1 MKTISSLHSA
11 PWEFF
16 DPTSRRWLSAGV
28 PGCIHTDLRRHE
40 LIPDPFWGSN
50 ELELQWI
57 EERNWKYRCE
67 FRVDDELL
75 AHEHLDLVAEGLDT
89 FATLRLNGREIGRT
103 DNMFQAHRFAVKDL
117 VRTGGNLLEIEF
129 GSPMT
134 EIRRRMTPDH
144 LPEWNDPVGG
154 CSTVRKEQCSF
165 GWDWG
170 PRFATCGVYRPIR
183 LEGWTAARFDYVRI
197 RQVHRDG
204 VVDLDLTAA
213 LAGRAEVR
221 GTVLMDGETVA
232 EFEADGGRPALR
244 KLRTRIRKPRLWW
257 PNGHGDQPLYTVKL
271 ELVRDGRVIDT
282 WSERIGL
289 RTVVLDRHKDEFGE
303 SFQFVVNGRPIF
315 AKGANWIPAH
325 AFVTEA
331 DRAMYDDLLTSAVE
345 AHMNMIRVWGGGIYE
360 MEDFYDLCDEKGLL
374 VWQDF
379 MFACAL
385 YPGDKAFLRSVKAEA
400 EHWVKRLANR
410 ACLALWCGNNEI
422 EQMPAEILKTRRRR
436 KAYEDVFYR
445 VLPEAVAAY
454 DGVTA
459 YWPSSPHN
467 PEGFDKGHN
476 NENAGDSH
484 FWDVWHA
491 RFPVKRYEEKNFR
504 FCSEFGM
511 QSYSSPEVAA
521 TFCRPEDFNVFGPAM
536 ENHQKNPA
544 GNLIIL
550 DYVSRLY
557 RFPKDYASL
566 AYLSQL
572 NQAYCMKVGIEH
584 FRRSMPRT
592 MGALYWQLND
602 CWPVFSWSSL
612 EFGGKWKALHY
623 AAKRFFAPLL
633 LSAHV
638 PGDEK
643 AGIGNMVKSTI
654 GVVHL
659 HTVYDGRKKTSGVIR
674 WSLVHIDGRVL
685 RKGEKRVTVRP
696 GEARRQLTLDFT
708 RDMREHGARRI
719 YLRISLE
726 TEDGQCSRDTV
737 FLTAPKFI
745 DLPKDPISV
754 KVTAISGT
762 EFDFT
767 FRSSAFH
774 HQVQF
779 ELEGVPHRAEENFFE
794 LYPDEPYTIRV
805 RTARPTTAAKL
816 QKLVVTRSLSGTY

>member
-1 MKTISSLHSA
+1 MKTVSSLHSSS
-11 PWEFF
+11 WEFF
-16 DPTSRRWLSAGV
+16 EPTSRRWLAAEV
-28 PGCIHTDLRRHE
+28 PGCIHTDLLRHE

-57 EERNWKYRCE
+57 EERDWKYRCE
-67 FRVDDELL
+67 FQVDPATLD
-75 AHEHLDLVAEGLDT
+75 HENVDLVAEGLDT
-89 FATLRLNGREIGRT
+89 FATIRLNGKEIART
-103 DNMFQAHRFAVKDL
+103 ENMFLGNRFAVKDAL
-117 VRTGGNLLEIEF
+117 RSGKNLLEIDF
-129 GSPMT
+129 GSPMK
-134 EIRRRMTPDH
+134 EIRSRIGANH
-144 LPEWNDPVGG
+144 FHEWNDPVGG
-154 CSTVRKEQCSF
+154 SSVVRKEQCSF

-170 PRFATCGVYRPIR
+170 PRFATCGVYKAIR
-183 LEGWTAARFDYVRI
+183 FEGWTASRFDYVRVT
-197 RQVHRDG
+197 QTHDDG
-204 VVDLDLTAA
+204 EVDLELTVA
-213 LAGRAEVR
+213 LIGKGKGEVR
-221 GTVLMDGETVA
+221 GNVSLAGKVVA
-232 EFEADGGRPALR
+232 DFELGSAQIP
-244 KLRTRIRKPRLWW
+244 KPRLWW
-257 PNGHGDQPLYTVKL
+257 PNGHGAQPLYTVNL
-271 ELVRDGRVIDT
+271 ELVVNGEVVDT
-282 WSERIGL
+282 WSERVGL
-289 RTVVLDRHKDEFGE
+289 RTIVLDRHKDEFGE

-325 AFVTEA
+325 SFVTVP
-331 DRAMYDDLLTSAVE
+331 DRAFYDGLLSSAAE

-360 MEDFYDLCDEKGLL
+360 MDDFYDLCDEKGLL

-379 MFACAL
+379 MFACAI
-385 YPGDKAFLRSVKAEA
+385 YPGDKAYLRSVKAEA
-400 EHWVKRLANR
+400 EYWVKRLANR
-410 ACLALWCGNNEI
+410 ASLALWCGNNEI
-422 EQMPAEILKTRRRR
+422 EQMPQEIVRTAKRK
-436 KAYEDVFYR
+436 KAYDDVFYKL
-445 VLPEAVAAY
+445 LPDAVEKF
-454 DGVTA
+454 DGVTP

-467 PEGFDKGHN
+467 PDGYEKGHN

-491 RFPVKRYEEKNFR
+491 RQPVKRYEEKNFR

-511 QSYSSPEVAA
+511 QSYSSPEIAA
-521 TFCRPEDFNVFGPAM
+521 TFCNPEDFNVFGPAM
-536 ENHQKNPA
+536 ENHQKNAA

-557 RFPKDYASL
+557 RLPKDYASL

-633 LSAHV
+633 LSAHI

-654 GVVHL
+654 GDVHL
-659 HTVYDGRKKTSGVIR
+659 HTVYDGLKKTSGALR
-674 WSLVHIDGRVL
+674 WKLVHLDGRVL
-685 RKGEKRVTVRP
+685 ENGEKKVSLEP
-696 GEARRQLTLDFT
+696 GEARLQKSLDF
-708 RDMREHGARRI
+708 RWAMQEYGARKI
-719 YLRISLE
+719 YLRIGLE
-726 TEDGQCSRDTV
+726 TKDGQSSRDTV

-754 KVTAISGT
+754 KVVSVSDK

-767 FRSSAFH
+767 FASAGFH

-779 ELEGVPHRAEENFFE
+779 ELEGEPHRAGENFFE
-794 LYPDEPYTIRV
+794 LYPGESHTIRV
-805 RTARPTTAAKL
+805 TTAKAASASKL
-816 QKLVVTRSLSGTY
+816 QKLVATRSLSGSY